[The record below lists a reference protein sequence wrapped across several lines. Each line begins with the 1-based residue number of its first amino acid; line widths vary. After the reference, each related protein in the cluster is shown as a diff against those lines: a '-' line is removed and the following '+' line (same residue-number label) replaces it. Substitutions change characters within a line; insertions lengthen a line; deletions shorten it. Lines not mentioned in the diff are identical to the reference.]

1 MADQVQYE
9 SGKVVSL
16 TLAQQPASGMT
27 LFAFDAGE
35 AISTHAAGG
44 DAMAFVL
51 EGEAEITIDGT
62 PNRVTGGHAIICLLY
77 TSILCDAAF
86 FLKFSNL
93 HIFASNIIPLL
104 FLPSPHWFKQYL
116 Q

>member
-1 MADQVQYE
+1 MELIKNVEKATPFSVADQVQYE

-44 DAMAFVL
+44 
-51 EGEAEITIDGT
+51 EAEITIDGT
-62 PNRVTGGHAIICLLY
+62 PNRVTGGHAIILPCGVPHAVKAITQFKMLL
-77 TSILCDAAF
+77 TLIREA
-86 FLKFSNL
+86 
-93 HIFASNIIPLL
+93 
-104 FLPSPHWFKQYL
+104 
-116 Q
+116 

>member
-1 MADQVQYE
+1 MELIKNVEKATPFSVADQVQYE

-35 AISTHAAGG
+35 AISTHAAGR

-62 PNRVTGGHAIICLLY
+62 PNRVTGGHAIILPCGVPHAVKAITQFKMLL
-77 TSILCDAAF
+77 TLIREA
-86 FLKFSNL
+86 
-93 HIFASNIIPLL
+93 
-104 FLPSPHWFKQYL
+104 
-116 Q
+116 

>member
-1 MADQVQYE
+1 MELIKNVEKATPFSVADQVQYE

-62 PNRVTGGHAIICLLY
+62 PNRVTGGHAISLPGGVPHAVTALTQFKMLL
-77 TSILCDAAF
+77 TLIREA
-86 FLKFSNL
+86 
-93 HIFASNIIPLL
+93 
-104 FLPSPHWFKQYL
+104 
-116 Q
+116 

>member
-1 MADQVQYE
+1 MELIKNVEKATPFSVADQVQYE

-44 DAMAFVL
+44 
-51 EGEAEITIDGT
+51 EW
-62 PNRVTGGHAIICLLY
+62 
-77 TSILCDAAF
+77 
-86 FLKFSNL
+86 
-93 HIFASNIIPLL
+93 LL
-104 FLPSPHWFKQYL
+104 FSKAKLRLRLTAHQTVSQADMRLFCLVVFRMPLKLSRSLKCY
-116 Q
+116 

>member
-1 MADQVQYE
+1 MELIKNVEKATPFSVADQVQYE

-44 DAMAFVL
+44 CNGFCS
-51 EGEAEITIDGT
+51 
-62 PNRVTGGHAIICLLY
+62 RRR
-77 TSILCDAAF
+77 S
-86 FLKFSNL
+86 
-93 HIFASNIIPLL
+93 
-104 FLPSPHWFKQYL
+104 
-116 Q
+116 

>member
-1 MADQVQYE
+1 MELIKNVEKATPFSVADQVQYE

-44 DAMAFVL
+44 DAMALFSKAKLRLRLTAHQTVSQADMRL
-51 EGEAEITIDGT
+51 F
-62 PNRVTGGHAIICLLY
+62 CLVV
-77 TSILCDAAF
+77 F
-86 FLKFSNL
+86 RMPLKLSRSL
-93 HIFASNIIPLL
+93 
-104 FLPSPHWFKQYL
+104 KCY
-116 Q
+116 